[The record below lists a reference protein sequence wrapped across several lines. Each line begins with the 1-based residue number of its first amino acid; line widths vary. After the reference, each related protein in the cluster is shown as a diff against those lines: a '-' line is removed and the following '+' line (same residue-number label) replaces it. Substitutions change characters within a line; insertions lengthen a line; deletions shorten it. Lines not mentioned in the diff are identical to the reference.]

1 MRSIVDIFSLRPL
14 FLTLII
20 GITGSIAASYA
31 NIPAAAL
38 VGAIL
43 AVSTASMFRLTVEIP
58 TRLRNIAFTIIGCS
72 LGSGITREALSQTAQ
87 WPFSLL
93 ALGIAVA
100 LTMLTC
106 CWVLCRFFSQSGE
119 TALLATSPGAFA
131 YSLGLAASGI
141 GDIRSIVVIQ
151 NIRLLMV
158 TTLLPFI
165 LDTFGFE
172 PGHTTTPAVT
182 GGTGSVAVIFVALAV
197 GISVSRWKIPASFL
211 IAGMLVSGIGHYMG
225 VVIGRP
231 PETIIFAGFAVT
243 GSMVGARFSS
253 IPRSDLK
260 RLLLASL
267 SIGLISGLLS
277 VIFAIPVARILNI
290 PFGQVFVA
298 YAPGGVEAMAAM
310 AIALGYDPAYVATH
324 HLFRIFLL
332 FFFLPVGINLFR
344 KIRK

>member
-1 MRSIVDIFSLRPL
+1 MDIFSLRPL

-20 GITGSIAASYA
+20 GFTGSIAASCA

-58 TRLRNIAFTIIGCS
+58 PRLRNIAFAVIGCS
-72 LGSGITREALSQTAQ
+72 LGSGITREALSQTGQ
-87 WPFSLL
+87 WPFSLF
-93 ALGIAVA
+93 ALGVAVI
-100 LTMLTC
+100 LMMVIC
-106 CWVLCRFFSQSGE
+106 SWVLYRFFSQTAE
-119 TALLATSPGAFA
+119 TALLSTSPGAFV

-182 GGTGSVAVIFVALAV
+182 GGTGSVAVILVALAV

-211 IAGMLVSGIGHYMG
+211 LAGMLVSGVGHYWE
-225 VVIGRP
+225 VVVGRP
-231 PETIIFAGFAVT
+231 PSGIIFAGFAVT

-253 IPRSDLK
+253 IPRHDLK

-267 SIGLISGLLS
+267 SIGLISGLIS
-277 VIFAIPVARILNI
+277 VIFAIPVAQILNI

-298 YAPGGVEAMAAM
+298 FAPGGVEAMAAM

-332 FFFLPVGINLFR
+332 FFLLPVGLNLLR
-344 KIRK
+344 KTRK

>member
-1 MRSIVDIFSLRPL
+1 MRSIVNIVSLRPL
-14 FLTLII
+14 FLTLAI
-20 GITGSIAASYA
+20 GFTGSIAASYA
-31 NIPAAAL
+31 NFPAAAL

-58 TRLRNIAFTIIGCS
+58 SRLRNIAFAVIGCS
-72 LGSGITREALSQTAQ
+72 LGSGITREALSQTSQ
-87 WPFSLL
+87 WPFSLF
-93 ALGIAVA
+93 ALGVAVI
-100 LTMLTC
+100 LMMIVC
-106 CWVLCRFFSQSGE
+106 SWVLHRFFSQTAES
-119 TALLATSPGAFA
+119 ALLSTSPGAFA
-131 YSLGLAASGI
+131 YSLALAATGI

-158 TTLLPFI
+158 TTLLPFV

-172 PGHTTTPAVT
+172 PGHATALAVT
-182 GGTGSVAVIFVALAV
+182 GGTGSVIVIFVALAV
-197 GISVSRWKIPASFL
+197 GIGVSRWKIPASFL
-211 IAGMLVSGIGHYMG
+211 LAGMLVSGVGHYLG

-231 PETIIFAGFAVT
+231 PDNIIFAGFAVT

-253 IPRSDLK
+253 IPLHDLK

-267 SIGLISGLLS
+267 SIGLISGMVS

-298 YAPGGVEAMAAM
+298 FAPGGVEAMAAM

-332 FFFLPVGINLFR
+332 LFLLPVSINLVR
-344 KIRK
+344 KRRK